1 MLKTNHYKKREI
13 LNLAGYSSRMIWSL
27 LKNKNKVISAKERIE
42 SFPSSAC
49 EVLKSAVT
57 IRWNE
62 YQVPYILADNDTDA
76 AFALGTTHAHL
87 RLAQIEVAKRL
98 ARGRLSEMFGPFM
111 WDVDEALRILAPARA
126 AKRVIDQMPPTTKS
140 WLDAFVAGINHY
152 KQNLTPENTPHEYK
166 LLGMDPTEPWTAED
180 SIAVG
185 RLFGTDVHWLTWLE
199 QLPESTQ
206 EDFARIW
213 SYMHEV
219 GGNGEVSFKPS
230 KGGPIAKAKKDLA
243 KLKNIL
249 RDTQRSGSN
258 SLVIAKEKS
267 ETGSAL
273 IANDPH
279 LGFIIPNAW
288 FVAAVK
294 CPSYHIVGMMPTGVP
309 VFGFGRT
316 KHFSWGGT
324 NMRAISSDMVDV
336 TDQVKQ
342 NIVSHDE
349 VIKTRFFWN
358 KKIKVRNT
366 PHGPIVSD
374 AKIFPAPKG
383 RDIAIRWIGH
393 ELSDETTSL
402 LNVAGATTWE
412 EFLNALPN
420 FAIPPQ
426 NFLFAGVKGDIGYA
440 LATRLPKRTPEH
452 KDYLIHPFDVY
463 QKGWEE
469 ILDASTLP
477 HAYQP
482 EEGFLASANNR
493 PTETDY
499 PIGYFFPQD
508 ERIRRLKS
516 RVATVEKWSVAQ
528 LKRLQRD
535 CVSLTSLELKDMIFS
550 KCKPF
555 EEEWG
560 DHLNEVV
567 SILKEWDG
575 SYDKDS
581 KGAYLFTAFLIEFA
595 PRLYN
600 KIDRPDDYEN
610 FKNDAYFR
618 DLLKRDIH
626 KINSKKLAKYTRK
639 SLDAILPYLND
650 GKKWGDIQRMRLYH
664 FLGRAPLLKYLYKV
678 HDFAHGG
685 TRETIMKAAHPLT
698 MDEHRTYY
706 GAQSRH
712 ISDMADQDENYFVL
726 AGGQDG
732 FPNSQNFMDQA
743 ELFVRGDYI
752 KIPMTKEKVEELF
765 TYVTTLKP

>member
-1 MLKTNHYKKREI
+1 MVM
-13 LNLAGYSSRMIWSL
+13 NLIK
-27 LKNKNKVISAKERIE
+27 KNKSILSTEQRIA
-42 SFPSSAC
+42 SFPNTAC
-49 EVLKSAVT
+49 EGLKSAVE
-57 IRWNE
+57 IRWNDF
-62 YQVPYILADNDTDA
+62 QVPYIYADNDTDA
-76 AFALGTTHAHL
+76 AFALGTVQAHL
-87 RLAQIEVAKRL
+87 RLAQMEVAKRL

-126 AKRVIDQMPPTTKS
+126 ASRVIDKMPTTTKS
-140 WLDAFVAGINHY
+140 WLDSFVAGVNHY
-152 KQNLTPENTPHEYK
+152 KKNLNENNTPHEYR
-166 LLGMDPTEPWTAED
+166 LLGMDKDESWTAED

-199 QLPESTQ
+199 QLPQSTQ
-206 EDFARIW
+206 EDFARLW
-213 SYMHEV
+213 SYMHDV
-219 GGNGEVSFKPS
+219 GGNGEVSFKQVKTGPMS
-230 KGGPIAKAKKDLA
+230 KVKKDLA

-267 ETGSAL
+267 ESGSAL

-288 FVAAVK
+288 FMAAVN
-294 CPSYHIVGMMPTGVP
+294 CPSYHVVGMMPTGVP

-316 KHFSWGGT
+316 KHFAWGGT
-324 NMRAISSDMVDV
+324 NMRALSSDMVDV
-336 TDQVKQ
+336 TDQPKTE
-342 NIVSHDE
+342 IVSHKE
-349 VIKTRFFWN
+349 TIKTRFFWN

-383 RDIAIRWIGH
+383 RDIAIRWVGH
-393 ELSDETTSL
+393 DLSDETTSL
-402 LNVAGATTWE
+402 LKVAGATTWE
-412 EFLNALPN
+412 EFLNALPE

-440 LATRLPKRTPEH
+440 LATKLPKRTADH
-452 KDYLIHPFDVY
+452 KNYLIHPFDVY
-463 QKGWEE
+463 QEGWKE

-477 HAYQP
+477 HSYQP
-482 EEGFLASANNR
+482 EEKFLASSNNR
-493 PTETDY
+493 PAETEY
-499 PIGYFFPQD
+499 PIGHFFPQD
-508 ERIRRLKS
+508 ERIRRLKT
-516 RVATVEKWSVAQ
+516 RVAAVEKWSVAQ

-535 CVSLTSLELKDMIFS
+535 SVSLTSLELKDAIFE
-550 KCKPF
+550 KCKPYMKDWSKSLA
-555 EEEWG
+555 E
-560 DHLNEVV
+560 LV
-567 SILKEWDG
+567 SILQEWDG

-581 KGAYLFTAFLIEFA
+581 KGAYLFTAFLIEFS

-600 KIDRPDDYEN
+600 KIGRPQDFEQ

-618 DLLKRDIH
+618 DLLKRDILR
-626 KINSKKLAKYTRK
+626 IDQKKLAKYTRK
-639 SLDAILPYLND
+639 SLESILHYLDD
-650 GKKWGDIQRMRLYH
+650 GKKWGDIQRLQLFH
-664 FLGRAPLLKYLYKV
+664 FLGRAPILKYFYDK

-698 MDEHRTYY
+698 MDVHRTYY

-712 ISDMADQDENYFVL
+712 ISDMADEDENYFVL

-743 ELFVRGDYI
+743 ELFAKGDYV
-752 KIPMTKEKVEELF
+752 KVPMSDDKVRELF
-765 TYVTTLKP
+765 THETIIKP